1 MARFWNREEQVD
13 PFNAGEPV
21 LPWDDPSTAHETEGE
36 NCAFSDDEP
45 YDGPTKERDHYDAP
59 SSRNAAKASKRSKA
73 KSGRK
78 RKASG
83 SAPVDNLQELF
94 GEVLDTMT
102 EGESSTDA
110 GSSPYEVEMPTAKS
124 RAAARAEKAG
134 KTGKKKKSVA
144 LTTIKWIF
152 FAIILTNLIPVF
164 IGVVDILIEDIFGPD
179 IESEYSY
186 DGPEEPDFSD
196 DAAEEQACRDTLGA
210 AFNQALMSEGLA
222 HPMLVQSLNESLL
235 SSIGYTPEELGIDPN
250 TYASWFLSNMTFNVS
265 SVYVYD
271 DGTASAYFDA
281 WGPKDYLVQ
290 SEAYDSIWDYLY
302 DEGLLNSD
310 EMVSLTPEQ
319 QAAVQEIFD
328 QVLNVSVTDNDSFLS
343 VELEKVDGTW
353 TIDEEE
359 FAEELAQ
366 ALGI

>member
-59 SSRNAAKASKRSKA
+59 SSRNATKACKRNKA

-78 RKASG
+78 HKSSSSAS
-83 SAPVDNLQELF
+83 VDNLQELF
-94 GEVLDTMT
+94 GEVLDSMT
-102 EGESSTDA
+102 DEGNSA
-110 GSSPYEVEMPTAKS
+110 GGDPSPYEVETSTAKT
-124 RAAARAEKAG
+124 RAATKAG
-134 KTGKKKKSVA
+134 KTGKKKKSTA
-144 LTTIKWIF
+144 LTVIKWVF
-152 FAIILTNLIPVF
+152 FAIILTNLIPIL
-164 IGVVDILIEDIFGPD
+164 IGASSILIEDIFGPD
-179 IESEYSY
+179 ETYEYTY
-186 DGPEEPDFSD
+186 DQSNEPDFSD
-196 DAAEEQACRDTLGA
+196 DEEEEKACRDALNS
-210 AFNQALMSEGLA
+210 AFDRAVMSDGPA
-222 HPMLVQSLNESLL
+222 YPMLVQSLNESLV

-250 TYASWFLSNMTFNVS
+250 TYASWFLAYLDFDIS

-271 DGTASAYFDA
+271 DGTASAYFDT

-290 SEAYDSIWDYLY
+290 SEAYDAIWDYLY
-302 DEGLLNSD
+302 GEDLLNGD
-310 EMVSLTPEQ
+310 EPTPLTPTQ
-319 QAAVQEIFD
+319 QAAIQEIFD
-328 QVLNVSVTDNDSFLS
+328 EILNVSVTDNDSFLS

-353 TIDEEE
+353 MIDEEE